1 MKTFNRHKLKENIQK
16 SGLKI
21 GYVASEVG
29 IHRITL
35 SYYISGNR
43 NPGHEILKRIARLIK
58 CNIGDLYDAV

>member
-21 GYVASEVG
+21 GHVASEVG